1 MGDFKVNMNKME
13 EIVTKLK
20 TIQADMDNSYDKMS
34 MLMTTIETEKEWNG
48 QAQKE
53 FLAFM
58 RLMQMYH
65 KEFTS
70 ELEGNCVEGAI
81 KTISSFIEKVTTFE
95 QDNVEF
101 GKMKGIS
108 Y

>member
-1 MGDFKVNMNKME
+1 
-13 EIVTKLK
+13 
-20 TIQADMDNSYDKMS
+20 
-34 MLMTTIETEKEWNG
+34 
-48 QAQKE
+48 
-53 FLAFM
+53 M

-101 GKMKGIS
+101 SKMKGIS

>member
-1 MGDFKVNMNKME
+1 MGDFKVNMDKME

-53 FLAFM
+53 FFAFM
-58 RLMQMYH
+58 RLLLPWLSLQAVDQEH
-65 KEFTS
+65 RCLH
-70 ELEGNCVEGAI
+70 LEASFHNC
-81 KTISSFIEKVTTFE
+81 FR
-95 QDNVEF
+95 
-101 GKMKGIS
+101 
-108 Y
+108 